1 MKVTGMLVGKLKLN
15 PKGDQC
21 GCGSSVNRPLKE
33 AIRLGLGLGLGLRC
47 VVVPAMPCSFL
58 NVRFCAFSG
67 KEFLFKFLMH
77 SPKRYLNKQII
88 IVTFRPKHP
97 K

>member
-1 MKVTGMLVGKLKLN
+1 MWLKRKPTTKGGNTVRVRVRVRVRVKV
-15 PKGDQC
+15 C
-21 GCGSSVNRPLKE
+21 R
-33 AIRLGLGLGLGLRC
+33 
-47 VVVPAMPCSFL
+47 VVPAMPCCFL